1 MLLNHNHSRAA
12 RETVVTLYIHDQA
25 KTPNKRVIKKKQME
39 IIYIWMILQL
49 EELSPRMVLEE
60 NENFSFNG

>member
-1 MLLNHNHSRAA
+1 
-12 RETVVTLYIHDQA
+12 
-25 KTPNKRVIKKKQME
+25 ME

-60 NENFSFNG
+60 NENFCFNG